1 MHIVDIICGGIF
13 AASCRSKE
21 NIYMSLLCKWVHQI
35 LLSSFCQCKH
45 SNTSNLLPQHNQ
57 RWKICWISHEVT
69 EWFERMFASD
79 EIRKY
84 LCCTAVPLSMH
95 SAIKGSVGIS
105 LLEEISTWVRFYLGT
120 QTNAC
125 RIENVCGEKN
135 PRTECNLNDYLIM

>member
-45 SNTSNLLPQHNQ
+45 SNTSNLLPHHNQ

-69 EWFERMFASD
+69 EWFERLFASY

-84 LCCTAVPLSMH
+84 LCCTAVHLSMH
-95 SAIKGSVGIS
+95 SAIKGSVRIS
-105 LLEEISTWVRFYLGT
+105 LLEEIFNLGQILPGYSNQRLQTWERLW
-120 QTNAC
+120 
-125 RIENVCGEKN
+125 
-135 PRTECNLNDYLIM
+135 